1 MADIKTHLRELGVG
15 LAVHSHVNKYNIDF
29 SSLTPRE
36 FFNMCKN
43 VFSNDISVGENIL
56 SLDYLTDDNLSIIKN
71 SFDLGELIIN
81 KIPSLSS
88 SSIYYWFGCDTQKN
102 DPIDLQID
110 EFKFSLKEDSFILKN
125 MGLYSFLNLL
135 TNSSYKRGLHVF
147 KTFAL
152 NEYSNWFDTTWSK
165 LLNYL
170 DTNGTWVLSEKG
182 RTSSISIENDLVKLS
197 LNDEYKL
204 LPRNSSLDDF
214 ERLTNSKIREKVF
227 SKWINLC
234 ISKDEDYLNSK
245 NICSNVA
252 GANLVRQ
259 IQSNLTLD
267 NMPRFLQVYDFEYYY
282 AKSDNLSTTLL
293 KVPSL
298 STFNS
303 TFEISNI
310 RYSIPSSQLN
320 IETTIKNLV
329 TEKTLTL
336 RNECRFS
343 HGQLNGT
350 PEAKMYYSSDSDL
363 SVIYECL

>member
-15 LAVHSHVNKYNIDF
+15 LAVHSRINNYDIDF
-29 SSLTPRE
+29 NTLTPKS
-36 FFNMCKN
+36 FFYMCKN
-43 VFSNDISVGENIL
+43 VFSNDISVGKNIL
-56 SLDYLTDDNLSIIKN
+56 SLDHLTYDYLSIIKN

-81 KIPSLSS
+81 KIPNLST

-110 EFKFSLKEDSFILKN
+110 EFRFSLKEDSFILKN

-147 KTFAL
+147 KTFAS

-170 DTNGTWVLSEKG
+170 DTNGDWVLSEKG
-182 RTSSISIENDLVKLS
+182 RNSSISIENNSVKLS
-197 LNDEYKL
+197 LNDEPSL
-204 LPRNSSLDDF
+204 LPRTSSLDDF
-214 ERLTNSKIREKVF
+214 EKLTNSRLREKVF

-252 GANLVRQ
+252 GDNLVKQ
-259 IQSNLTLD
+259 IQANLTLD
-267 NMPRFLQVYDFEYYY
+267 NIAMFLQVYDFEYYY
-282 AKSDNLSTTLL
+282 AKSDNLSTNLL

-298 STFNS
+298 SNFNS
-303 TFEISNI
+303 TFEISDI
-310 RYSIPSSQLN
+310 HYSIPSSQLN

-329 TEKTLTL
+329 TKKTLTL